1 MTSINPINVN
11 TQGVG
16 GSYGFGAK
24 SKSDS
29 EEAKDTEKKPVAS
42 QTKSVAADDVLSF
55 MAQSAV
61 ANTAAAGTT
70 KTIDPAKYVDDASA
84 ARIAGFMAGFEDKV
98 AEGLANFDK
107 EFAGVD
113 VSDSAKM
120 AVVLAGIN
128 KEA

>member
-11 TQGVG
+11 PQGVG
-16 GSYGFGAK
+16 ASYGFGTQSKAK
-24 SKSDS
+24 N
-29 EEAKDTEKKPVAS
+29 EEAKEKEEAGVTS
-42 QTKSVAADDVLSF
+42 QKTPVAADEVLSY

-61 ANTAAAGTT
+61 AVAPAKT

-84 ARIAGFMAGFEDKV
+84 QRIAGFMAEFEDKV

-107 EFAGVD
+107 EFAGVSI
-113 VSDSAKM
+113 SDSSKM